1 MATNF
6 KDDPAVKKTIEDLAL
21 LDELKKYIDS
31 ENRYDKAKQLLKI
44 EQDILKVQ
52 QEQYQLMS
60 KLSKEE
66 VASGE
71 RAAEKDEKLQR
82 HLTKQY
88 KANAKNLAQGV
99 KQEKL
104 YTAQAKGLEAT
115 NGLVDSIGTSLGL
128 SASNAGRMAGSL
140 ITSYRQIS
148 KMSDP
153 ISALAVMGRNL
164 KDSFFEAFSFT
175 NIVSSIAGAIWK
187 ETTERFTLFDE
198 QLSSLNATL
207 GDAGAS
213 AKATGRAINFGMGVD
228 IQQATAAA
236 KGLGSSFTTFTS
248 LSTKAKS
255 ALIGTAAEL
264 ERVGI
269 GASTTGQ
276 GMTTL
281 TNAMGMTA
289 DEGDKVWKGLA
300 ASAAA
305 FGKTP
310 DALAS
315 DFISASKTLMAHGPN
330 MMSVF
335 KDLEATAMASG
346 LAMDTLLG
354 VASKFDTFDSAA
366 GSVGNLNALLGG
378 DYLNTL
384 EMMNMNEA
392 ERVQAL
398 KSSLDMAGKNFDQME
413 RFERKAVA
421 EQMGMDEQ
429 QLAQMMNSSGRAA
442 RQARKEAKEKE
453 KDTKAYNK
461 MVKSTVTLTEKIRM
475 LFTSIFN
482 NTGLATA
489 FGDAFGVLFKALR
502 PGSPFGDAVRSIVK
516 LIGTGMT
523 KAFEMAIGWATKFFS
538 ASGEGFK
545 KISKWTDVLT
555 TFFEEF
561 TAGGESSEKAWEN
574 LKAKVLEGLGLDEVF
589 SGEGEGSMAASFAS
603 GVESV
608 TKTIKGPVFNPVR
621 KALVELFLD
630 PMANAMKVMG
640 ESMSE
645 SNNPLSWAAGDFL
658 TDMSK
663 GMKKV
668 SNTLS
673 TDGIMGPQGQSMMKD
688 AGTMAAD
695 GFVMGLE
702 PVKADTVEVFE
713 AIPEL
718 IEQSLE
724 VKSPSKVFERIGK
737 AINDGFKIGL
747 SPDGMKKMFDGL
759 IESTEEWAESL
770 KDVADQVRDIAVA
783 TTGGGGSAAGAAG
796 NSRITLELD
805 GKIMAEYIID
815 TVERKAK
822 VLGVNR

>member
-1 MATNF
+1 MADPKTSF
-6 KDDPAVKKTIEDLAL
+6 KDDPAVKKLIEDKAL
-21 LDELKKYIDS
+21 LEELKKYIDS
-31 ENRYDKAKQLLKI
+31 EDRYDHAKQLLKI
-44 EQDILKVQ
+44 EQEILKVK

-66 VASGE
+66 VASGK
-71 RAAEKDEKLQR
+71 RKAEKDEKLQS

-88 KANAKNLAQGV
+88 KANAKSLKQGV

-115 NGLVDSIGTSLGL
+115 HGLIDSIGTSLGI
-128 SASNAGRMAGSL
+128 SASAAGTMAGNL
-140 ITSYRQIS
+140 ITSYKNIS

-175 NIVSSIAGAIWK
+175 NIVSSIAGSIWK

-198 QLSSLNATL
+198 QMSSLNASL

-248 LSTKAKS
+248 LSTKTKS

-276 GMTTL
+276 GMTVL

-289 DEGDKVWKGLA
+289 DAGDKVWKGLA

-315 DFISASKTLMAHGPN
+315 DFVSASKTLMAHGPN

-335 KDLEATAMASG
+335 KDLEASAMASG

-429 QLAQMMNSSGRAA
+429 QLAQLMNSSGRAA

-461 MVKSTVTLTEKIRM
+461 MVKSTVSLTEKIRM

-502 PGSPFGDAVRSIVK
+502 KGSPFGDAVRSIVK

-545 KISKWTDVLT
+545 KITKWTDILT

-574 LKAKVLEGLGLDEVF
+574 LKAKVLEGLGLDKVF

-630 PMANAMKVMG
+630 PMSKAMKAMAKSMKASGNMLAQYLG
-640 ESMSE
+640 EVIGEAAIGIDAAALTVAPNAASTE
-645 SNNPLSWAAGDFL
+645 PLGEA
-658 TDMSK
+658 
-663 GMKKV
+663 MK
-668 SNTLS
+668 
-673 TDGIMGPQGQSMMKD
+673 DGIMKGA
-688 AGTMAAD
+688 AGTEYIM
-695 GFVMGLE
+695 
-702 PVKADTVEVFE
+702 
-713 AIPEL
+713 PEL
-718 IEQSLE
+718 LEQSIMGAEDE
-724 VKSPSKVFERIGK
+724 VEMGSPSKVFERIGK

-747 SPDGMKKMFDGL
+747 APDGIKKMFDGL
-759 IESTEEWAESL
+759 IETTEEWAESL

-783 TTGGGGSAAGAAG
+783 TTGGGGTGAGAAG
-796 NSRITLELD
+796 HSRITLELD

-815 TVERKAK
+815 TVERKA
-822 VLGVNR
+822 VLLGRK